1 MTDNFWRTGTEPVNG
16 FAQFYRDW
24 RPPNETTLP
33 VLALHGSL
41 SQSGSWNALAE
52 AAQTI
57 RMLCPD
63 QRGFGLS
70 GDPGDESGGD
80 SCTAFAADALTLA
93 QRLMPD
99 RIAVMAHSFACSIAL
114 DVARKAPDR
123 VAAVVLVDPVVRLQA
138 PPPGAKPPPLEL
150 PDSFAT
156 LDDAARYFRETEEG
170 AWPDDALHRF
180 VADIMLRDGDSGVWR
195 FPYTV
200 ERLRRLRAFT
210 GSPAGDYNLFP
221 KAKDVR
227 CSVLVFR
234 GGASKR
240 FSAQAEQPFA
250 DAFPAKPTIVVCPTS
265 GHFPSTTETELV
277 VEAVREFLAGVK

>member
-1 MTDNFWRTGTEPVNG
+1 VNG
-16 FAQFYRDW
+16 FTQFYRDW
-24 RPPNETTLP
+24 RPPQESTLP

-41 SQSGSWNALAE
+41 SQSGSWDALAE
-52 AAQTI
+52 ASQTI

-63 QRGFGLS
+63 QRGFGRS
-70 GDPGDESGGD
+70 GDPGDD
-80 SCTAFAADALTLA
+80 SCAAFASDALALA

-99 RIAVMAHSFACSIAL
+99 RIVVMAHSFACSIAL
-114 DVARKAPDR
+114 DAARLDPKR

-156 LDDAARYFRETEEG
+156 LADAARYFRETEEG
-170 AWPDDALHRF
+170 AWPDDALNRF
-180 VADIMLRDGDSGVWR
+180 VADIMMRDGDNGPWR

-210 GSPAGDYNLFP
+210 GSPAGDYSLLP
-221 KAKDVR
+221 KAKEVH
-227 CSVLVFR
+227 CPVLVLR

-240 FSAQAEQPFA
+240 FAAAAEQPFA
-250 DAFPAKPTIVVCPTS
+250 NAFPEKPTIVVCPES
-265 GHFPSTTETELV
+265 GHFPATTETALV
-277 VEAVREFLAGVK
+277 VEAVRGFLKGVK